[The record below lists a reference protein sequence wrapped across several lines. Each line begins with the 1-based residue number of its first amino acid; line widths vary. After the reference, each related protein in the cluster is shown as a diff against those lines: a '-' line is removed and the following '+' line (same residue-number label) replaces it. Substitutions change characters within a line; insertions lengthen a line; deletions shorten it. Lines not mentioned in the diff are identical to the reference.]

1 MKKIFLGALCLLLCL
16 GVSAKAPVKIAC
28 VGNSITYGYTI
39 ENRERDSYPAQLQRM
54 LGEGYVVGNFGK
66 SGATLLNK
74 GHRPYMKQE
83 EFQKALAF
91 AGDIVVIHLGIND
104 TDPRNWPDYRDFFV
118 RDYLALIDSFRVVN
132 PDVRILVARMTP
144 ISDRHPRFES
154 GTRDWHGEIQQA
166 IETVARYANVQLIDF
181 HEPLYR
187 YPFMLPDA
195 VHPTVEGAGILA
207 GVVYSAITGDYGGLR
222 LSEIYSDNMVL
233 QCGCPLDIHGVA
245 DAGEKVTVSI
255 AGQTESAKAGA
266 NVEFFF

>member
-54 LGEGYVVGNFGK
+54 LGEGYTVGNFGK

-144 ISDRHPRFES
+144 IADRHPRFES

-166 IETVARYANVQLIDF
+166 IETALSLSFHVTGCSTSYGRGSRYFSGSCVF
-181 HEPLYR
+181 CHYR
-187 YPFMLPDA
+187 RLRR
-195 VHPTVEGAGILA
+195 
-207 GVVYSAITGDYGGLR
+207 SAFVRNI
-222 LSEIYSDNMVL
+222 
-233 QCGCPLDIHGVA
+233 Q
-245 DAGEKVTVSI
+245 
-255 AGQTESAKAGA
+255 
-266 NVEFFF
+266 

>member
-16 GVSAKAPVKIAC
+16 GVSAKALVKIAC

-39 ENRERDSYPAQLQRM
+39 ENRERDSYPSQLQRM
-54 LGEGYVVGNFGK
+54 LGEGYTVGNFGK

-132 PDVRILVARMTP
+132 SDVRILVARML
-144 ISDRHPRFES
+144 S
-154 GTRDWHGEIQQA
+154 
-166 IETVARYANVQLIDF
+166 LI
-181 HEPLYR
+181 H
-187 YPFMLPDA
+187 
-195 VHPTVEGAGILA
+195 I
-207 GVVYSAITGDYGGLR
+207 
-222 LSEIYSDNMVL
+222 
-233 QCGCPLDIHGVA
+233 
-245 DAGEKVTVSI
+245 
-255 AGQTESAKAGA
+255 
-266 NVEFFF
+266 